1 MAKTNLIYNIVKSL
15 QETDSQ
21 SEKKVILEKYKLE
34 KMLERIVSIAYN
46 PWIDFKMQ
54 DFETVKRG
62 KDWGMGISK
71 FLHIVDDMIDN
82 KLDAEQR
89 RFSCNM
95 ALTHMDSVEAP
106 LFISIVKQELDLGL
120 EIDTINAVWPGLIM
134 QYPIRFATFGDTTDF
149 QNFPACVQSLSLGLR
164 VNVIVNNNTV
174 SYRDKN
180 GNAIEGW
187 DCWDEQ
193 FINLAQGQETVFDGH
208 AVTVDADNNVTSNKN
223 DEILNADPKTVRFRF
238 WDAIRYDG
246 FIRGKDT
253 RIGYNWR
260 YNGLE
265 HMMMLAVEKNKQPCY
280 MTLPTEIV
288 GSQEQL
294 DETVKRFKNKCVIK
308 PLDGI
313 WYHGETDKET
323 IIV

>member
-21 SEKKVILEKYKLE
+21 SEKQAILEKYKLE

-120 EIDTINAVWPGLIM
+120 DINTINAVWPGLIM
-134 QYPIRFATFGDTTDF
+134 QYPIRFATFGDTANYE
-149 QNFPACVQSLSLGLR
+149 NFPACVQSLSIGLR

-180 GNAIEGW
+180 GNVIDGW

-208 AVTVDADNNVTSNKN
+208 AVTVDSDSKVTSNKN
-223 DEILNADPKTVRFRF
+223 DEILNADPTTIRFRL

-265 HMMMLAVEKNKQPCY
+265 HMMMLAIEKNKQPCY
-280 MTLPTEIV
+280 MSLPTEIV

-308 PLDGI
+308 PLDSI
-313 WYHGETDKET
+313 WQHGDTNKEI

>member
-21 SEKKVILEKYKLE
+21 SEKQAILEKYKLE

-180 GNAIEGW
+180 GNVIEGW
-187 DCWDEQ
+187 DCWNEQ

-208 AVTVDADNNVTSNKN
+208 AVAVDSDSKVTSNKN

-265 HMMMLAVEKNKQPCY
+265 HMMMLAIEKNKQPCY
-280 MTLPTEIV
+280 MSLPTEIV

-308 PLDGI
+308 PLDSI
-313 WYHGETDKET
+313 WQHGDTNKEI